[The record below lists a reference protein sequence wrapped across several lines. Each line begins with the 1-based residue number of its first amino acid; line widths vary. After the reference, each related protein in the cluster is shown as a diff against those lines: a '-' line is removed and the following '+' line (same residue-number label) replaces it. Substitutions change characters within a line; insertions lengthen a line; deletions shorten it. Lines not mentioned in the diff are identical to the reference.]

1 MNQATRVMLYFK
13 KIALREGFKHK
24 VAGDDAF
31 SSKPMGQG
39 RYIKLCWSHGS
50 EVCYYTTTTGCRK
63 TEMIPDDFMPELK
76 DK

>member
-1 MNQATRVMLYFK
+1 MLYFK

-24 VAGDDAF
+24 VVGDHAF

-39 RYIKLCWSHGS
+39 YYMRLCWSHGN
-50 EVCYYTTTTGCRK
+50 EVCYTKCDAGGRK
-63 TEMIPDDFMPELK
+63 TEIIPDDFMPELK